1 MKITKSKLKQII
13 KEELDNLI
21 SKLGPPA
28 NPKIFIST
36 QKKDEFLSS
45 LDKKF
50 RDLQY
55 LPAELSAAL
64 GSLEQTEQNNHP
76 AFVEIYNSIKALS
89 RAFEYLEYKV
99 NTRRPLA

>member
-1 MKITKSKLKQII
+1 MKITKSKLKKLI
-13 KEELDNLI
+13 KEELDNLV
-21 SKLGPPA
+21 SELGPPGD
-28 NPKIFIST
+28 PRSFISRD
-36 QKKDEFLSS
+36 KKDELLDS
-45 LDKKF
+45 LDRKF

-55 LPAELSAAL
+55 LPAELNAAL